1 MVAVGEVG
9 TGRQAVRVAGVQ
21 GRVAKELLVKEG
33 EGLMPSFWG
42 LLKSLD
48 LVGMAGGLSRLVGEE
63 EEVEAK
69 LEEEERGGEEWGSL
83 LLLDVEGVLTRLS
96 AGEVERLQG
105 EEGGG

>member
-33 EGLMPSFWG
+33 EGLVLSFWG

-48 LVGMAGGLSRLVGEE
+48 QVGMAGGLSRLVGEE
-63 EEVEAK
+63 VEAK
-69 LEEEERGGEEWGSL
+69 LEEEEGGGEEWG
-83 LLLDVEGVLTRLS
+83 
-96 AGEVERLQG
+96 
-105 EEGGG
+105 

>member
-63 EEVEAK
+63 VEAK
-69 LEEEERGGEEWGSL
+69 LEEEERGGEEWG
-83 LLLDVEGVLTRLS
+83 
-96 AGEVERLQG
+96 
-105 EEGGG
+105 

>member
-63 EEVEAK
+63 VEAK
-69 LEEEERGGEEWGSL
+69 LEEEEQGGEEWG
-83 LLLDVEGVLTRLS
+83 
-96 AGEVERLQG
+96 
-105 EEGGG
+105 